1 MIKKIVLLVAIA
13 FIGYGLFNL
22 GGYRISSEFKA
33 KLDSLDKVNDSLYAE
48 NKKDDESIAEL
59 KTIDSVLQYKV
70 DHQKAKVV
78 VVDHWIDSSKGKIDT
93 YTEKELVSSFNKR
106 YPKDTVTNPLP
117 LAQPV
122 LTATAKDLA
131 ELDGAK
137 IKLTIKDSVIALQ
150 ESRISFKDSTIVL
163 FQSKEGRYKAIIGNK
178 DQAIAEWNK
187 QYSALELNYKKL
199 QIKNKFQKIG
209 SYIIIGGLAYTL
221 IAAHRSEEHTSELQS
236 H

>member
-93 YTEKELVSSFNKR
+93 YTEHELVSSI
-106 YPKDTVTNPLP
+106 TNPLP

-122 LTATAKDLA
+122 LVSAAKDLV

-137 IKLTIKDSVIALQ
+137 TKLVIKDSVIALQ
-150 ESRISFKDSTIVL
+150 ESRISTKDSTIVL
-163 FQSKEGRYKAIIGNK
+163 FQNKEGRYKAIIGNK

-199 QIKNKFQKIG
+199 QVKNKFQKIG
-209 SYIIIGGLAYTL
+209 SYIIIGALTYTL
-221 IAAHRSEEHTSELQS
+221 IAAH
-236 H
+236 